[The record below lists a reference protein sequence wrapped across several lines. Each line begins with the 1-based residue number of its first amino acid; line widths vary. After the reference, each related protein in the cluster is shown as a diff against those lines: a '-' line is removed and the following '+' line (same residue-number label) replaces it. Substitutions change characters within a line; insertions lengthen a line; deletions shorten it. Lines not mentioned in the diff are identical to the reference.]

1 MRRMLGFPLA
11 VGLLAGCATAVPRP
25 APPPTAGGLVPT
37 ACERSALMT
46 GQAPDVTSPEAGA
59 ENLRWGALAPESC
72 PEPGRLDASPP
83 GTRR

>member
-1 MRRMLGFPLA
+1 
-11 VGLLAGCATAVPRP
+11 
-25 APPPTAGGLVPT
+25 
-37 ACERSALMT
+37 MT

-72 PEPGRLDASPP
+72 PEPGRLDTSPP

>member
-1 MRRMLGFPLA
+1 MRRRLA
-11 VGLLAGCATAVPRP
+11 LLLAAGLLAGCATASVPRRVP
-25 APPPTAGGLVPT
+25 APAERFAPT

-46 GQAPDVTSPEAGA
+46 GQAPDVSSPEAAA

>member
-1 MRRMLGFPLA
+1 MLGLSLA
-11 VGLLAGCATAVPRP
+11 VGLLAGCASAVARP
-25 APPPTAGGLVPT
+25 APPAPREGLVPT

-46 GQAPDVTSPEAGA
+46 GQPPDVTSPEAAA

>member
-25 APPPTAGGLVPT
+25 VPPASLVPT

-46 GQAPDVTSPEAGA
+46 GQAPDVSSPQAAA

>member
-11 VGLLAGCATAVPRP
+11 VGLLAGCAPAVPRP
-25 APPPTAGGLVPT
+25 VPPAGLVPT

-46 GQAPDVTSPEAGA
+46 GQAPDVSSPEAAA

>member
-25 APPPTAGGLVPT
+25 APTERLAPT

-46 GQAPDVTSPEAGA
+46 GQAPDVTSPEAAA
-59 ENLRWGALAPESC
+59 EGLRWGALAPESC

>member
-1 MRRMLGFPLA
+1 MLGVPLA

-25 APPPTAGGLVPT
+25 APPERLVPT

-46 GQAPDVTSPEAGA
+46 GQAPDVTSPEAAA
-59 ENLRWGALAPESC
+59 EGLRWGALAPESC